1 MKIYLI
7 CGKARS
13 GKDTVAS
20 IIEKEL
26 SDTNKVCRIGL
37 TRTLKGY
44 IKDYFGWD
52 GNEDTKPRT
61 LLQEMGQDII
71 KDNINFHIDRLCE
84 DINVLSK
91 YFDVFVV
98 SDIRLIHEIEEIRNR
113 FDNVTVIGVIKENY
127 VSPLSIDEEKHITEH
142 DLDNYD
148 DYDYKVINKDL
159 EGLEKEV
166 KEIIGGND

>member
-44 IKDYFGWD
+44 VKDYFGWD
-52 GNEDTKPRT
+52 GNESTKPRT
-61 LLQEMGQDII
+61 LLQDMGQDLV
-71 KDNINFHIDRLCE
+71 KDNPNFHIDRLCE
-84 DINVLSK
+84 DINALSK
-91 YFDVFVV
+91 YFDVFIV
-98 SDIRLIHEIEEIRNR
+98 SDVRLIHEIEELRDR
-113 FDNVTVIGVIKENY
+113 FDNVTVIGVLKKDY
-127 VSPLSIDEEKHITEH
+127 VSPLTEVESNHITETTCLNNCESMH
-142 DLDNYD
+142 LT
-148 DYDYKVINKDL
+148 IHIR
-159 EGLEKEV
+159 ESCP
-166 KEIIGGND
+166 

>member
-44 IKDYFGWD
+44 VKDYFGWD
-52 GNEDTKPRT
+52 GNESTKPRT
-61 LLQEMGQDII
+61 LLQDMGQDLV
-71 KDNINFHIDRLCE
+71 KDNPNFHIDRLCE
-84 DINVLSK
+84 DINALSK
-91 YFDVFVV
+91 YFDVFIV
-98 SDIRLIHEIEEIRNR
+98 SDVRLIHEIEELRNR

-148 DYDYKVINKDL
+148 NYDYKVINSDL
-159 EGLEKEV
+159 EKLEKDV
-166 KEIIGGND
+166 KDIIGGSK

>member
-26 SDTNKVCRIGL
+26 SNTNKVCRIGL

-44 IKDYFGWD
+44 VKDYFGWD
-52 GNEDTKPRT
+52 GNESTKPRT
-61 LLQEMGQDII
+61 LLQDMGQDIV
-71 KDNINFHIDRLCE
+71 KDNPNFHIDRLCE
-84 DINVLSK
+84 DIRVLSK

-98 SDIRLIHEIEEIRNR
+98 SDVRLVHEIDELRNR
-113 FDNVTVIGVIKENY
+113 FDNVTVIGVLKEDY
-127 VSPLSIDEEKHITEH
+127 VSPLTEVESNHITETN
-142 DLDNYD
+142 LDNYD
-148 DYDYKVINKDL
+148 NYDYKVINSDL
-159 EGLEKEV
+159 EKLKKDV
-166 KEIIGGND
+166 KDIIGGSK